1 MCKIPAP
8 VLMFFER
15 LLQGKLIDQAT
26 QEHRHILSGQCQV
39 WAMLPWVVDGASLW
53 TLLVAVTRLQ
63 FVLRLEISRIL
74 GLYEWGVR
82 ALG

>member
-1 MCKIPAP
+1 
-8 VLMFFER
+8 
-15 LLQGKLIDQAT
+15 
-26 QEHRHILSGQCQV
+26 
-39 WAMLPWVVDGASLW
+39 MLPWVVDGASLW